1 MCNIP
6 KLEELETKSEY
17 LAAFTYMWQWLSQE
31 TLKRGYKVKKHTFFK
46 EHNIKNIPEAGCYLC
61 EYVLNK
67 GNGCKECPV
76 YWNRGKCL
84 FGEYGQWANCDTN
97 DYKKAA
103 KIAEKISKLDE
114 K

>member
-6 KLEELETKSEY
+6 KLEKLETKSEY

-31 TLKRGYKVKKHTFFK
+31 TLKRGYKVKKHAFFK
-46 EHNIKNIPEAGCYLC
+46 EHNITIIPESECYLC

-67 GNGCKECPV
+67 GNGCEECPV
-76 YWNRGKCL
+76 YWNNGKCHL
-84 FGEYGQWANCDTN
+84 GEYAQWANCYSN
-97 DYKKAA
+97 NYKKAA
-103 KIAEKISKLDE
+103 EIAEKISKLDE